1 MEVMMAF
8 NDLKSNQQN
17 FVNFMANQVIAGNL
31 QPNDGV
37 FSRNTLNAIAKSNG
51 MRVAPAW
58 ITTDPSRRVGRGSYR
73 VSELVERVTNLSTQ
87 T

>member
-1 MEVMMAF
+1 MAF

-31 QPNDGV
+31 EPNDGV
-37 FSRNTLNAIAKSNG
+37 FSRNMLNAIAKSNG

-58 ITTDPSRRVGRGSYR
+58 ITTDPARRVGRGSYR

>member
-1 MEVMMAF
+1 MMAF
-8 NDLKSNQQN
+8 NDLKSNQQD

-31 QPNDGV
+31 EPNDGV

-58 ITTDPSRRVGRGSYR
+58 ITTDPARRVGRGSYR
-73 VSELVERVTNLSTQ
+73 VSELIERITTLSTHA
-87 T
+87 